1 MFSVNRPQNPIKKV
15 RIGAI
20 FRGTSKRLIHNLFK
34 IQAGSGFRNLDNTF
48 KNRYH
53 KVTKFE
59 EVNHLMEK
67 KGTRIAYFIALAIV
81 VIALVIAKVAN
92 DGSGFVA
99 TGWALFPP
107 IVAIALALISK

>member
-1 MFSVNRPQNPIKKV
+1 
-15 RIGAI
+15 
-20 FRGTSKRLIHNLFK
+20 
-34 IQAGSGFRNLDNTF
+34 
-48 KNRYH
+48 
-53 KVTKFE
+53 
-59 EVNHLMEK
+59 MEK

-107 IVAIALALISK
+107 IVAIALASSVRKCTLPCSWAAW